1 MDMMDQVG
9 MFFFALANIIIA
21 SILIALVYV
30 TRRHIPEVFNS
41 RKVNLRTMC
50 FSFVQVHKS
59 FSMVASFLSALTIG
73 LMITCIIC
81 VLIIVILSY
90 QKNFINDQADGENS
104 NESLELLLRLKG
116 PQNEGEIMEF
126 IILIQG
132 LLYCIINIALLG
144 KWVREA

>member
-1 MDMMDQVG
+1 
-9 MFFFALANIIIA
+9 
-21 SILIALVYV
+21 
-30 TRRHIPEVFNS
+30 
-41 RKVNLRTMC
+41 
-50 FSFVQVHKS
+50 
-59 FSMVASFLSALTIG
+59 MVASFLSALTIG

-90 QKNFINDQADGENS
+90 QKNFINDQAGGDNS
-104 NESLELLLRLKG
+104 NESLELLLRLKS

-144 KWVREA
+144 KWVRGA